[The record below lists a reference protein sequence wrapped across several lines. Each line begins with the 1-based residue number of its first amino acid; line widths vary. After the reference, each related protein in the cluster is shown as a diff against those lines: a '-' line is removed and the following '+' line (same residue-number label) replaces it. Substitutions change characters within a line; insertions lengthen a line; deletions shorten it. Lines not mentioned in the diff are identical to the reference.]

1 MQLRSPARAAAGAFV
16 RAMARDSALRFTSG
30 FAETWSVA
38 STVPGW
44 LEEANAAVFY
54 GVVAELRPQT
64 VVEIGSYLGRSTVL
78 LGLSLRRYGA
88 TDARLTA
95 IDPHTGDRQQ
105 LAKLN
110 LDRMPT
116 YDLFRLYC
124 AGAEIDDL
132 LDARVTT
139 SDDAIREWRGA
150 IDLLYVD
157 GWHAY
162 DAVRSDARNWASR
175 LSDAGVVCFDD
186 YGNYGEVRRAVRDA
200 CQELDLSLYGDI
212 LGQAWAGRRQDPP
225 RAVAAAMRVARVKR
239 LVLRPQSSGTGGKQ
253 RFDYVPRLRLRG

>member
-1 MQLRSPARAAAGAFV
+1 MPLNSPARAAAAAFL
-16 RAMARDSALRFTSG
+16 RAKTRDHALRSTSG
-30 FAETWSVA
+30 FAEAWSVA

-44 LEEANAAVFY
+44 LAEANAAVFY
-54 GVVAELRPQT
+54 GVVADIRPLT

-78 LGLSLRRYGA
+78 LGLSLRRHSAPGA
-88 TDARLTA
+88 CLTA

-116 YDLFRLYC
+116 FDLFRLFC
-124 AGAEIDDL
+124 AGAGIDDL
-132 LDARVTT
+132 LDARIAT
-139 SDDAIREWRGA
+139 SDDAAREWTDP

-175 LSDAGVVCFDD
+175 LSDTGIVCFDD
-186 YGNYGEVRRAVRDA
+186 YGNYDEVRRAVHDS
-200 CQELDLSLYGDI
+200 CQELGLSLYGDV
-212 LGQAWAGRRQDPP
+212 LGQAWAGPRRDPP

-239 LVLRPQSSGTGGKQ
+239 LLLRPQSSGTGKGQ
-253 RFDYVPRLRLRG
+253 RFNYVPRLRIRR